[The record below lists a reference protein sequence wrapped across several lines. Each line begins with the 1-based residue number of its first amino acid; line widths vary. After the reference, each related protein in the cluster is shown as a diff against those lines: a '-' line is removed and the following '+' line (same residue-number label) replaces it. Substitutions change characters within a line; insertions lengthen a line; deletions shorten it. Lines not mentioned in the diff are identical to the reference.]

1 MSNPPPALPP
11 FPPSV
16 PVAVET
22 APQPP
27 IATGWGPPP
36 PVPWTLRDVFVGLLV
51 PLSFYAVAFASRQL
65 MGDPRTEAPSMS
77 GATRLLAGLLIIIF
91 QLSLLIPVWWWG
103 LRKYGVGREALGLR
117 PFTTLPGCGLVFVAL
132 VVGYTITGM
141 WGLFLMRYG
150 LRAQPNPLP
159 LFGEG
164 AAGLFLALLAA
175 GLIAPLTEEI
185 FFRGFMFPAF
195 RDRLGEFWGITLSAG
210 IFGLAH
216 LQPLALPA
224 LFGLGPLLA
233 WLYQRTGSL
242 WSSIILHATIN
253 SIAILAL
260 FAAGNSLPQP

>member
-1 MSNPPPALPP
+1 MSTQPPAPPP
-11 FPPSV
+11 FPPAA
-16 PVAVET
+16 PVAVEPIL
-22 APQPP
+22 AP
-27 IATGWGPPP
+27 AASSGWGPPP
-36 PVPWTLRDVFVGLLV
+36 PVPWTLRDVFIGLLV
-51 PLSFYAVAFASRQL
+51 PLGFYAVAFASRQL
-65 MGDPRTEAPSMS
+65 MGDPRTDAPSMS
-77 GATRLLAGLLIIIF
+77 GGARLMAGLLIITF

-103 LRKYGVGREALGLR
+103 LRKYRVGRAALGLR
-117 PFTTLPGCGLVFVAL
+117 PFAALPGCGLVFVAL
-132 VVGYTITGM
+132 VIGYTITGM

-164 AAGLFLALLAA
+164 VAGLALALLAA

-224 LFGLGPLLA
+224 LFGLGALLA

-242 WSSIILHATIN
+242 WPCILLHATVN
-253 SIAILAL
+253 SVAILAL
-260 FAAGNSLPQP
+260 FAVGNALPQP